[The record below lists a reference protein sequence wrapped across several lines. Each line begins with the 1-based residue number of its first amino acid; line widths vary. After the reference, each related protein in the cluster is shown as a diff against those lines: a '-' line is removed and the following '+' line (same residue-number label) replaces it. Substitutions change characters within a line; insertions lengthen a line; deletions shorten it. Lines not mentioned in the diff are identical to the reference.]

1 MKILVT
7 PINKKSGNKF
17 SVVVM
22 DGNLIIDKGLANSI
36 AERDTIIW
44 KLAEIY
50 NVIDIEIVDLKN
62 SKTVESKFSTIP
74 SIPVIVEEDANE
86 YFEHNKELVYQRVVQ
101 AVSEGIKFKKDVI
114 RVFELN
120 GTGVYITSN
129 KDNWY
134 EGLTQALGY
143 YVETEQYN
151 KCTVIKEL
159 MAEL

>member
-74 SIPVIVEEDANE
+74 SIPVIVEEETVTAPS
-86 YFEHNKELVYQRVVQ
+86 VAAVV
-101 AVSEGIKFKKDVI
+101 
-114 RVFELN
+114 
-120 GTGVYITSN
+120 GVPP
-129 KDNWY
+129 DNATV
-134 EGLTQALGY
+134 GAAL
-143 YVETEQYN
+143 
-151 KCTVIKEL
+151 
-159 MAEL
+159 

>member
-7 PINKKSGNKF
+7 PISKRSGKKF

-22 DGNLIIDKGLANSI
+22 DGNLVIDKGLANSI
-36 AERDTIIW
+36 AERDIIIW
-44 KLAEIY
+44 RLAEIY

-62 SKTVESKFSTIP
+62 DKTIESKFSVIP
-74 SIPVIVEEDANE
+74 SIPVMVEEDADA

-129 KDNWY
+129 KENWY
-134 EGLTQALGY
+134 DGLTQALSY
-143 YVETEQYN
+143 YIDTEQYD
-151 KCTVIKEL
+151 KCAVIKEL
-159 MAEL
+159 MAKL

>member
-7 PINKKSGNKF
+7 PISKKSGNKF

-22 DGNLIIDKGLANSI
+22 DGNLIIDKGLANTI

-74 SIPVIVEEDANE
+74 SIPVIVVEDADE

-101 AVSEGIKFKKDVI
+101 AVSEGIMFKKDVI

>member
-7 PINKKSGNKF
+7 PISKKSGNKF

-22 DGNLIIDKGLANSI
+22 DGNLIIDKGLANTI

-74 SIPVIVEEDANE
+74 SIPVIVVEDADE

-101 AVSEGIKFKKDVI
+101 AVSEGIMFKKDVI

-151 KCTVIKEL
+151 KCAVIKEL